1 MREIKFRAYHIEQ
14 EKMISIEN
22 LLSFSNDGDIWIN
35 ENKQMPLN
43 VFSGWASKDFKL
55 MQYTGLKDK
64 NGVEIYEGDIV
75 KADCRSGHNKDNGKY
90 VIEYDRT
97 NCCFYGN
104 PGPVIQLFGL
114 MLDVIHCE
122 PISDLRQNIEVIGNI
137 YENKELLA

>member
-64 NGVEIYEGDIV
+64 NGDGLTEVYEGDIV
-75 KADCRSGHNKDNGKY
+75 SIDGTLK
-90 VIEYDRT
+90 
-97 NCCFYGN
+97 
-104 PGPVIQLFGL
+104 
-114 MLDVIHCE
+114 
-122 PISDLRQNIEVIGNI
+122 GNI
-137 YENKELLA
+137 YENDKEPTDIVIPQLGTKAWADAYKEAVDRGYNYSE